1 MSLHFIGRPEGKA
14 CKYNNSTAQE
24 HEGVTS
30 TAYMDPINY
39 ERLEGPVIALNGHC
53 YDGADT
59 SIKGHFRG
67 KSAPYVDP
75 FRNDVSPFDVA
86 RLYHAHVVRSEDG
99 NVGWKETGFEPA
111 LWRHEC
117 AKLSKM
123 FDDVHT
129 RYVDENADVDDDDK
143 GELDELH
150 IETGGGKWW
159 SLSISRRDKGHL
171 YSLYT
176 GDTSDEFECV
186 GQVGADQ
193 LAPFFCS
200 IMTPEYSFIFE
211 DIRDRK
217 SKHRPTCHFG
227 EEGFDPFVKL
237 NPNDTSAIV
246 DILIYVVQACDTYL
260 AAGR

>member
-14 CKYNNSTAQE
+14 CKYNNSKEQE

-75 FRNDVSPFDVA
+75 FRNDVSPLDVA
-86 RLYHAHVVRSEDG
+86 RLGHAHVVRSADG
-99 NVGWKETGFEPA
+99 TVGWQDTDFEPA
-111 LWRHEC
+111 LWRPEC
-117 AKLSKM
+117 AKLSQM

-129 RYVDENADVDDDDK
+129 IYVDDNSDVDDDDK
-143 GELDELH
+143 VELDELS
-150 IETGGGKWW
+150 IENGGEKWW
-159 SLSISRRDKGHL
+159 SLTIGRNGETHVC
-171 YSLYT
+171 SLYT
-176 GDTSDEFECV
+176 DVSPRGFVCV
-186 GQVGADQ
+186 GQVDADQ

-211 DIRDRK
+211 DIIDNDL
-217 SKHRPTCHFG
+217 TCHFG
-227 EEGFDPFVKL
+227 ARVLGTPFIELDPD
-237 NPNDTSAIV
+237 DTCAVV
-246 DILIYVVQACDTYL
+246 DILINVVEACNTYL